1 MEQPKTLGRYEIVS
15 ELGRGGMGIVLKAR
29 DPRIDRLVAL
39 KIIKFDDFVDP
50 RKKKEMLERFLVEAR
65 AAGKL
70 THPNIVTVYDVGE
83 EEEQNYIA
91 MEFIE
96 GVDLADIMH
105 QEKKLGFDR
114 ATRLILQVAEGLEL
128 AHENHIVHRDIKPA
142 NILVMKGDK
151 VKITDFGLARLQDTA
166 SLTQTGQAVGSPQYM
181 SPEQVNGEE
190 IDGRS
195 DIFSLGV
202 MYYELVTGSSP
213 FASKTLTSILLKII
227 KDDPPPPSTIK
238 SDLPPAVDMV
248 ISKMMAKNTGDRY
261 RVISDLV
268 EDLYALLEDPDN
280 FQMVPDSDQDP
291 VVAFDDEEDA
301 VDVDSEA
308 TQTLD
313 TLGGRSGGSTQAI
326 NVGDDMDGDTEGG
339 STRAIPRR
347 TPSSGSN
354 RRTPSSGRVRR
365 PPSPG
370 SVASGKNQQ
379 EEIQDEADELESFLE
394 KKARMESQFAKKFT
408 QVLTVVFTDL
418 KGSTTI
424 AETEGDMASRM
435 LMKSHNDIVFP
446 AIAENQG
453 TLVKTIGDGTL
464 SHFDNAQDA
473 VRASIRIQKNI
484 DLLNLSGKFKTP
496 ILIRIGMHT
505 GSCIIEKNDIFGDTV
520 NTASRFESSAGPA
533 EIFLSEETYN
543 AMSAKEEFYLRFE
556 KEVTLKGKKEPFRAY
571 KAYWKEDEIE
581 ADRKGLRARAEA
593 ASGGMST
600 LSKVAVFVLIPLAL
614 VAALVLAGKLV
625 SGSGDSPEKR
635 SVEHYTVQ
643 SPETPA
649 TEPKTK

>member
-1 MEQPKTLGRYEIVS
+1 
-15 ELGRGGMGIVLKAR
+15 VLKAR

-50 RKKKEMLERFLVEAR
+50 KKKEEMLERFLVEAR

-83 EEEQNYIA
+83 EEGQSYIA

-96 GVDLADIMH
+96 GVDLADVMSK
-105 QEKKLGFDR
+105 EKKLGFDR

-142 NILVMKGDK
+142 NILLMKGDK

-181 SPEQVNGEE
+181 SPEQVNGEK

-202 MYYELVTGSSP
+202 MYYELVTGASP
-213 FASKTLTSILLKII
+213 FAGKTLTSILLKII
-227 KDDPPPPSTIK
+227 KDDPPPASTIK
-238 SDLPPAVDMV
+238 EDLPPAMDLV
-248 ISKMMAKNTGDRY
+248 ISKMLAKDSGDRY
-261 RVISDLV
+261 RVTADLI
-268 EDLYALLEDPDN
+268 EDLYALMEDPDN
-280 FQMVPDSDQDP
+280 FELAPDSDLDP
-291 VVAFDDEEDA
+291 AIAFGDDENSI
-301 VDVDSEA
+301 DVDSDA
-308 TQTLD
+308 TQTID
-313 TLGGRSGGSTQAI
+313 TTGGRSGGSTQMI
-326 NVGDDMDGDTEGG
+326 DVDGDAEGG
-339 STRAIPRR
+339 ATQAIPRR
-347 TPSSGSN
+347 PPSSGAS
-354 RRTPSSGRVRR
+354 RRSPSSGRVRR
-365 PPSPG
+365 PPSSG
-370 SVASGKNQQ
+370 SVARGQTRQFQVGDESGSGGG
-379 EEIQDEADELESFLE
+379 EDELEAFLE
-394 KKARMESQFAKKFT
+394 QKAKMESQFAKKFT
-408 QVLTVVFTDL
+408 RILTVVFTDL

-464 SHFDNAQDA
+464 SHFESAQDA
-473 VRASIRIQKNI
+473 VRASIRIQKEI
-484 DLLNLSGKFKTP
+484 DQLNLAGKFKTS

-543 AMSAKEEFYLRFE
+543 ALPAKDEFYLRFI
-556 KEVTLKGKKEPFRAY
+556 KDVTLKGKKETFRAY
-571 KAYWKEDEIE
+571 KAFWKEDEIE
-581 ADRKGLRARAEA
+581 ADRKGLA
-593 ASGGMST
+593 AKADAVSGGMST
-600 LSKVAVFVLIPLAL
+600 LTKVAVFVLVPLAL

-625 SGSGDSPEKR
+625 SGSGDSPVKR
-635 SVEHYTVQ
+635 SVEHHSSSEEAPTA
-643 SPETPA
+643 PA
-649 TEPKTK
+649 PKAPAPKDQAPK